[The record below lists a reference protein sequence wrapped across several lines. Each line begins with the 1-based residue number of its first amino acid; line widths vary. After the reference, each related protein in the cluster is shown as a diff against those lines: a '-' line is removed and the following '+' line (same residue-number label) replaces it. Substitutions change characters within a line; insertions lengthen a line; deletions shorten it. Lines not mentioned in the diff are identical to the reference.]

1 MEKTDDKL
9 LFEISDKMHMNSNLF
24 FMIAGIIGLYACTID
39 TSSHPKANFN
49 EVILFSLS
57 FVGLVKGGYSFFYFL
72 KNNNRIQFFANRLT
86 KTHSNVTLNT
96 KDIKEVYIVSYFFL
110 LFLDNI
116 IRLNRLNFFAKLLT
130 LLLSVV
136 IFVIYIPV
144 YLFNYFYYKEKIK
157 QPVVTLIGEN
167 GKDYFFIPLSSLNEE
182 EKEKVRLYILNNTNV
197 DIEQLK
203 LLWFIPKKD

>member
-1 MEKTDDKL
+1 M
-9 LFEISDKMHMNSNLF
+9 
-24 FMIAGIIGLYACTID
+24 
-39 TSSHPKANFN
+39 
-49 EVILFSLS
+49 
-57 FVGLVKGGYSFFYFL
+57 
-72 KNNNRIQFFANRLT
+72 
-86 KTHSNVTLNT
+86 
-96 KDIKEVYIVSYFFL
+96 
-110 LFLDNI
+110 FLDNI